1 MLLPVSPLP
10 KHGPPCPLRGDSHQH
25 RSGHRTPSCWA
36 RQGGKT
42 HVTSARSWC
51 LRFGREIGGMVSYL
65 SSWRCCLIRSF
76 LRWRSEHVPGF
87 GSFEFSGLLRVYE
100 FNWFVTCI
108 GRLRSTSKKWIFLHQ
123 LALLDA
129 LNAFFFGLFDSVDK
143 SYDILTPVSYD
154 RIYHI
159 SSAILYIQSRFKD
172 SQLDLSMPNLQLWRF
187 PPRFAS
193 ADFESD
199 GNFNFEDTE
208 LWKLWWCFRIWCKEV
223 GSSWFASLE
232 HVELRNLQ
240 WLHFFSALSYHSLQF
255 AMQWM
260 FFLQVRCEE
269 ITGKYWFS
277 ANGGLHVI

>member
-1 MLLPVSPLP
+1 MQ
-10 KHGPPCPLRGDSHQH
+10 KN
-25 RSGHRTPSCWA
+25 
-36 RQGGKT
+36 
-42 HVTSARSWC
+42 
-51 LRFGREIGGMVSYL
+51 RFR
-65 SSWRCCLIRSF
+65 
-76 LRWRSEHVPGF
+76 
-87 GSFEFSGLLRVYE
+87 FS
-100 FNWFVTCI
+100 
-108 GRLRSTSKKWIFLHQ
+108 
-123 LALLDA
+123 
-129 LNAFFFGLFDSVDK
+129 FGLFDSVDK

-154 RIYHI
+154 RISI
-159 SSAILYIQSRFKD
+159 SSTILYIQSLFKD

-240 WLHFFSALSYHSLQF
+240 WLHFFSALPYPSLQF

-260 FFLQVRCEE
+260 FFLQVRCEK

-277 ANGGLHVI
+277 ANVVDFMSSRGWISHFQTFVRSIDVFQELQKKLRVVADQATFD